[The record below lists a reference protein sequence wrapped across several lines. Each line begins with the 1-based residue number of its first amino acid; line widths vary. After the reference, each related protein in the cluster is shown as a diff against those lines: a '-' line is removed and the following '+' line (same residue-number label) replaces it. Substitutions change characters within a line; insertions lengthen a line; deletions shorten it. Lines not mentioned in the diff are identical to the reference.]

1 MTLGENISRLRTER
15 QMTQGDLAEVME
27 VSRQSVSKW
36 ETDAS
41 VPDLDKLVRLSQLF
55 SVTLDELVQGR
66 SAAEGSEPSE
76 APRPA
81 PQGPCVRKPG
91 DIPTSRMVLGGVLLA
106 VGLVGELILTLLAG
120 LSGLLFGAFF
130 LSPFILCGVI
140 CLKVK
145 RHVGLWCAWSVYVPQ
160 QIYWTYGTGLTWQT
174 ILWTAQWT
182 PQMNYVRLITAW
194 IMFLARVLLVVC
206 ALRSFRSLRLAPD
219 RRTAVLL
226 AGGCIVF
233 LFFCLV
239 PIPLPPLAE
248 WSLPLS
254 AFLSCLRLALG
265 SALLIVTVAAVRGW
279 KGN

>member
-1 MTLGENISRLRTER
+1 MTLGENISRLRAER
-15 QMTQGDLAEVME
+15 QMTQGDLAEAME

-41 VPDLDKLVRLSQLF
+41 VPDLDKLVRLSRLF
-55 SVTLDELVQGR
+55 GVTLDELVQGR
-66 SAAEGSEPSE
+66 PVAEEHEPSE
-76 APRPA
+76 TPRPA
-81 PQGPCVRKPG
+81 PHGPCVRKPG

-106 VGLVGELILTLLAG
+106 VGLAGVLILTLLAG

-130 LSPFILCGVI
+130 LSPLILCGVI
-140 CLKVK
+140 CLKVR

-160 QIYWTYGTGLTWQT
+160 QIYWTYGTGLAWST
-174 ILWTAQWT
+174 ILLTPIWTE
-182 PQMNYVRLITAW
+182 QMNYVRLIVAW
-194 IMFLARVLLVVC
+194 IMFLARALLVVC

-219 RRTAVLL
+219 RRTAVML
-226 AGGCIVF
+226 AAGCIVF
-233 LFFCLV
+233 LVFCLV

-265 SALLIVTVAAVRGW
+265 SALLTVAAAALRGRR
-279 KGN
+279 GG